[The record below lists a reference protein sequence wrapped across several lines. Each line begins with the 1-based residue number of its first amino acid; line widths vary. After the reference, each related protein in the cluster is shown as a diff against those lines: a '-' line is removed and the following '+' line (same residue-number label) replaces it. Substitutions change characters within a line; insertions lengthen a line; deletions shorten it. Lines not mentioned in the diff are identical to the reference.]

1 MPSLAYKKALLF
13 ICMFI
18 IPLFLVSGRAQALV
32 TSQTHIVTSTTAT
45 PSAFR
50 GRCAAG
56 SNLPVDFS
64 VRASDVSLDLNAGI
78 LRYNISLE
86 WQRCPFSAETRAY
99 AIYSDPQICPVSG
112 YYSRSPTNPYGVTT
126 DCVKYIGWNPV
137 FGPYVGDGNGLTCW
151 GGTNEGCVTS
161 NFSGARRAEQQPT
174 SAVNSITIPMT
185 SPNPYGWGFAQDTGE
200 WSESHDIC
208 QFYKQGVN
216 FGVMPGIPR
225 CENVTVGARWT
236 VLKDFQLSPSA
247 SVNLD
252 NDEQPNTA
260 TFGGVITNN
269 KAIEIK
275 NATISRNYYIQRAN
289 GTTTPIGSNSSVNTI
304 SSSGYV
310 LPSIQVGISSNNLST
325 GDKVCETV
333 SINYGTGK
341 VRADN
346 GTIYGPTSPAV
357 SPLACK
363 PIVNKPYVSFY
374 GGDVNTCGAIDTF
387 YNTGGFGSGVQY
399 AAQAFGNISQF
410 SSARLTGIG
419 TGPKVLSF
427 ANNDTGKQYGG
438 AFGAGGCTAQR
449 DYFTGKPAESLN
461 PGSVNVG
468 DLSDGKVS
476 YKGNVSL
483 QGKIQSGRRTALY
496 IEGDL
501 NITGNIEYADP
512 NWATFANI
520 PSLHV
525 YVKGN
530 IYVQPGVSTLTGF
543 YVAQKDTAG
552 AKGIIDTCA
561 NGFISYTNLS
571 EIWNNCKSTLSIRG
585 AFASKQTL
593 FRRGNNSLRNANTP
607 DEKKSY
613 LFSNAA
619 ERFYIGPEMYL
630 VGPDT
635 TSTGG
640 TGGSGGYQ
648 YETVLPPLL

>member
-304 SSSGYV
+304 GSSGYV
-310 LPSIQVGISSNNLST
+310 LPSIQVGISNNNFSI

-346 GTIYGPTSPAV
+346 GTIYGPTSSAQ
-357 SPLACK
+357 SPPACK
-363 PIVNKPYVSFY
+363 SIVNRPYVSFY
-374 GGDVNTCGAIDTF
+374 GGDVNTCGKIETF
-387 YNTGGFGSGVQY
+387 YDNRVDRKRGSGVQY
-399 AAQAFGNISQF
+399 IAQASGSITEFISGSLLPNVV
-410 SSARLTGIG
+410 SS
-419 TGPKVLSF
+419 PKILSF
-427 ANNDTGKQYGG
+427 ANNIGYYGG
-438 AFGAGGCTAQR
+438 NLGVCSVQR
-449 DYFTGKPAESLN
+449 DYFSGMPTDATTATGPIDPNSLTGSTVKRYSGNTVISGGSLN
-461 PGSVNVG
+461 
-468 DLSDGKVS
+468 DVS
-476 YKGNVSL
+476 
-483 QGKIQSGRRTALY
+483 RTALY
-496 IEGDL
+496 IDGDL
-501 NITGNIEYADP
+501 QITGNIEYK
-512 NWATFANI
+512 NSSWANETLI

-530 IYVQPGVSTLTGF
+530 IYIQPNVTNLTGF
-543 YVAQKDTAG
+543 FVAQQDGTTDTG
-552 AKGIIDTCA
+552 KIFTCA
-561 NGFISYTNLS
+561 NGSARFTANLLTS
-571 EIWNNCKSTLSIRG
+571 CANQLSVRG
-585 AFASKQTL
+585 AFSSKRTY
-593 FRRGNNSLRNANTP
+593 FDRGVNSLRTGATQETYDNS
-607 DEKKSY
+607 K
-613 LFSNAA
+613 AA
-619 ERFYIGPEMYL
+619 EKFYIGPEMYF
-630 VGPDT
+630 VSPGT

-640 TGGSGGYQ
+640 GTSSGGYQ
-648 YETVLPPLL
+648 YITTLPPIL